1 MSLKFGRYDGITP
14 TLPLLGTPSRRSFAC
29 GMYMLSAV
37 WGILNIES
45 SMKYVFYI
53 YERVPFCCGAGA
65 TWTFDGRLPFLFVI
79 KAAAAAP
86 SLLSSTVS
94 MLPWPF
100 IEPRFVNARPNRSMD
115 IDCPALPLPP
125 RFIIAA
131 SPPDFCHA

>member
-53 YERVPFCCGAGA
+53 YERVLVIHYCVLFTHARTHA
-65 TWTFDGRLPFLFVI
+65 RTRARAHTHTRARAHTHTHTHLPFQVRLKLVVRI
-79 KAAAAAP
+79 YNQI
-86 SLLSSTVS
+86 TT
-94 MLPWPF
+94 
-100 IEPRFVNARPNRSMD
+100 NR
-115 IDCPALPLPP
+115 L
-125 RFIIAA
+125 
-131 SPPDFCHA
+131 